1 MAWITKDSANTQID
15 RRDEPYLS
23 DAFKKSFDEKY
34 AHRYPDRRALSL
46 PILHAIQHEYN
57 YLPYQALEEA
67 ADFLGIGVSDLLDT
81 ATFYEEY
88 FLEPKG
94 KYTVWVCQSVSCEIM
109 GEGNVTQAISDKL
122 GIQPGETTA
131 DGKFTLMK
139 VECLGACGG
148 APCALINE
156 DLAEDLTPENVI
168 KRLEVLD

>member
-23 DAFKKSFDEKY
+23 AEFKKAFDEKY
-34 AHRYPDRRALSL
+34 ADRYPTRRALSL

-67 ADFLGIGVSDLLDT
+67 AEFLGIAVPELLDT

-94 KYTVWVCQSVSCEIM
+94 KYTIWVCQSVSCEIM
-109 GEGNVTQAISDKL
+109 GEGNITQAISDKL
-122 GIQPGETTA
+122 GIDPGETTA

-139 VECLGACGG
+139 VECIGACGA

-156 DLAEDLTPENVI
+156 DLAEDLTPDSVL
-168 KRLEVLD
+168 KRLDVLD